1 MVVYQEATGLI
12 RWKYS
17 WEGSWIHASKKGG
30 HNFDVIRGKGKM
42 VKFILDQAMK
52 AQKGAEV

>member
-1 MVVYQEATGLI
+1 MRGQLDPCF
-12 RWKYS
+12 
-17 WEGSWIHASKKGG
+17 KKRGGGG

-42 VKFILDQAMK
+42 VKFILDQDKK